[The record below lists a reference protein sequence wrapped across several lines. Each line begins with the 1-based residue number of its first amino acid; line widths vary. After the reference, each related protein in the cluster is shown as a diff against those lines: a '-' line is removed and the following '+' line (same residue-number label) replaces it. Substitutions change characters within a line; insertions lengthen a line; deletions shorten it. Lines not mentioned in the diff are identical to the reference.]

1 MIIRAFIF
9 FHLLFLNCVLSHKN
23 IIQINYKINS
33 YSDNNDNIKWNN
45 IGAFVLD
52 KNQIY
57 NTSNTYINE
66 KNKLIKKLK
75 EKNYD
80 YALFQLCYKS
90 DPQNCIQTYI
100 DRKKIQDPEN
110 FILLIGLDNNYMPYV
125 LNYRTYDKENDKNIK
140 VFSDLLAI
148 KVLSVSLPI
157 NINKIQTDDNMNKNK
172 PKGNEGGKN
181 KEEPKSFLRKY
192 WVYITIFLLSLS
204 FSKHLTENPQQ
215 SEES

>member
-33 YSDNNDNIKWNN
+33 YSASNDNVKWNS
-45 IGAFVLD
+45 IGSFVLD

-75 EKNYD
+75 EQNYD

-90 DPQNCIQTYI
+90 DPKNCIQTYI

-125 LNYRTYDKENDKNIK
+125 LNYRSYNKANDKNIK
-140 VFSDLLAI
+140 VFSDLFAI
-148 KVLSVSLPI
+148 KILSVSLPI
-157 NINKIQTDDNMNKNK
+157 NVNKIQTDDNMNKDK
-172 PKGNEGGKN
+172 SKGNETGKN

-192 WVYITIFLLSLS
+192 WVYIAIFLLLLS
-204 FSKHLTENPQQ
+204 FSKHMTESPQQ

>member
-1 MIIRAFIF
+1 MIIRALIF
-9 FHLLFLNCVLSHKN
+9 FHLLFINCVLSHKN

-33 YSDNNDNIKWNN
+33 YSSSNDNTKWNS

-75 EKNYD
+75 EQNYD

-100 DRKKIQDPEN
+100 DRKKIQDPEK

-125 LNYRTYDKENDKNIK
+125 LNYRTYDKANDKNIK
-140 VFSDLLAI
+140 VFSDLFAI

-157 NINKIQTDDNMNKNK
+157 NINKIQTDDTMNKNN
-172 PKGNEGGKN
+172 PKGNETGKN

-192 WVYITIFLLSLS
+192 WVYIAIFLLSLS
-204 FSKHLTENPQQ
+204 FSKHITENPQQ
-215 SEES
+215 TEES

>member
-1 MIIRAFIF
+1 MIILILFF

-33 YSDNNDNIKWNN
+33 YSANNDNIQWNS

-75 EKNYD
+75 EQNFD
-80 YALFQLCYKS
+80 YVLFQLCYKS

-100 DRKKIQDPEN
+100 NKNKIQNPEN
-110 FILLIGLDNNYMPYV
+110 FILLIGLNNNYMPYV
-125 LNYRTYDKENDKNIK
+125 LNYRTYDKANDKNIK
-140 VFSDLLAI
+140 VFSDLFAI

-157 NINKIQTDDNMNKNK
+157 NINKIQTDGNINKNK
-172 PKGNEGGKN
+172 SKGNEDGKN
-181 KEEPKSFLRKY
+181 KDEPKSFLRKY
-192 WVYITIFLLSLS
+192 WIYIAIFLLSLS
-204 FSKHLTENPQQ
+204 FSKHLTENTQQ
-215 SEES
+215 SADS

>member
-1 MIIRAFIF
+1 MIILILFF

-33 YSDNNDNIKWNN
+33 YSANNDNIQWNS

-57 NTSNTYINE
+57 NTSNVYINE

-75 EKNYD
+75 EQNFD
-80 YALFQLCYKS
+80 YVLFQLCYKS
-90 DPQNCIQTYI
+90 VPQNCIQTYI
-100 DRKKIQDPEN
+100 DRKKIQNPEN

-125 LNYRTYDKENDKNIK
+125 LNYRTYDKVNDKNIK
-140 VFSDLLAI
+140 VFYDLFAI

-157 NINKIQTDDNMNKNK
+157 NINKIQTDDNINKNK
-172 PKGNEGGKN
+172 YKGNENGKN
-181 KEEPKSFLRKY
+181 KDEPKSFLRKY
-192 WVYITIFLLSLS
+192 WIYIAIFLLSLS
-204 FSKHLTENPQQ
+204 FSKHLTENTQQ
-215 SEES
+215 TGDS